1 MTNKYEEM
9 LNLIAHNRTE
19 HSYNEV
25 LVWKNKNKKTDN
37 KE

>member
-9 LNLIAHNRTE
+9 LDLIANNRTE
-19 HSYNEV
+19 NSYNEV
-25 LVWKNKNKKTDN
+25 LVWKNKHMKTDS